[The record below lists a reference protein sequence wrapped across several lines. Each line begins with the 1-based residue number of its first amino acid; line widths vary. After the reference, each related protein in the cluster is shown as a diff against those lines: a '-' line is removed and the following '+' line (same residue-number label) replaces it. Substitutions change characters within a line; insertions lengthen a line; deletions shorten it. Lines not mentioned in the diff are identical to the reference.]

1 MAGNTQGANQVIMKL
16 SDPEQARALLDG
28 ETLHTVQN
36 LVISNLASR
45 SKSDAQA
52 DARIIT
58 NYLARNTSLKRL
70 TLEVDVPL
78 DTALVKSV
86 KVVQA
91 LKFHPSLE
99 ILSSRFL
106 HMREVDVRVLSE
118 ISSNTSLK
126 ALHVSTWTFSD
137 DGMIALSEV
146 LKTNAACKIESL
158 VLGYPYLH
166 FGMSDLA
173 RMAFVGA
180 LASNRTVKVLKIG
193 HKPGGEH
200 LPVLLNAD
208 AFAALCES
216 LKSNDVIEELE
227 VDHPIPGNAC
237 AQALAQALASNH
249 SITKLIVPFNHIGDD
264 GCTALAEALKIN
276 TALTHVDFG
285 VNCFG
290 DAGAKALAEM
300 LSFNSTLSFI
310 NLTSSNIGEEGAQA
324 LGTAWGSMANQNLTI
339 SVTDHKYRTY
349 AHYDSDEEFQ
359 FDDPFDDDGEYDYAG
374 CEYFC
379 EKHQKRIKTLETVLV
394 DQDLQRIEAVMVET
408 RDHQAIQVE
417 VLRRRELLL
426 AFGMGLHD
434 RLGGRED
441 GVAAERGGGQMSCT
455 FHGLDEDIFRLVG
468 KALAHV

>member
-106 HMREVDVRVLSE
+106 DMREVDVRVLSE

-126 ALHVSTWTFSD
+126 ALHVSTLKCSD

-146 LKTNAACKIESL
+146 LKTNASCKIETLDLS
-158 VLGYPYLH
+158 YPYLDI
-166 FGMSDLA
+166 GMSHIG

-193 HKPGGEH
+193 HWCGGEH
-200 LPVLLNAD
+200 LLNAD

-394 DQDLQRIEAVMVET
+394 ET